1 MTWWGLTRSG
11 WPVLALMAGSTV
23 RAMGQHHPG
32 TVEVGLYAQVNSFD
46 ESLQLDNVTG
56 IGARVGVFLRPVLS
70 LEVSGSYAQTGDSVR
85 SVSYFPLAMF
95 AMLHVSLGDD
105 IALLLAPGYVHTSYG
120 KDANRSDDGFASLVG
135 LSFQASR
142 RIGIRVDGRVDFF
155 GSPSNGAGNNF
166 NYRLNAGLSFF
177 FGKRTRKDSDG
188 DGITDPLDRC
198 AATPAGVAVDATG
211 CPIPLDSD
219 GDGVLDPI
227 DRCPNTPRGERI
239 DQSGCLLDGDNDG
252 VLYSRDLCQDTP
264 PGDLVDERGCTIPP
278 DMDGDGVLNAVDR
291 CPGTPPGVRVDA
303 AGCQVPNPSPVYLHA
318 ANFELSGV
326 QLSDDTRSHLAR
338 LADSLA
344 PYPGVR
350 FSVEGHTDSTG
361 PPAFN
366 QRLSQARADVVREF
380 LIVRGMEPGRLD
392 AIGFG
397 PDHPIAPNGTPEGR
411 ARNRRT
417 VLRRID

>member
-11 WPVLALMAGSTV
+11 WLVLALMAGSTA
-23 RAMGQHHPG
+23 RAMGQQNPG
-32 TVEVGLYAQVNSFD
+32 TVEAGLYAQINSFD
-46 ESLQLDNVTG
+46 ESLLLDNVTG

-70 LEVSGSYAQTGDSVR
+70 LELSGSYAQTGDSVR

-95 AMLHVSLGDD
+95 AMFHIPLRNDL
-105 IALLLAPGYVHTSYG
+105 ALLLAPGYVHTSYG

-155 GSPSNGAGNNF
+155 GSPSNGAGNNV
-166 NYRLNAGLSFF
+166 NYSVNAGVSFF
-177 FGKRTRKDSDG
+177 FGKQTRKDGDG
-188 DGITDPLDRC
+188 DGIADPLDRC
-198 AATPAGVAVDATG
+198 AATPVGVAVDATG

-227 DRCPNTPRGERI
+227 DRCPDTPRGERI
-239 DQSGCLLDGDNDG
+239 DQNGCLLDGDNDG
-252 VLYSRDLCQDTP
+252 VLYSRDLCPDTP

-278 DMDGDGVLNAVDR
+278 DMDGDGVLYAVDR
-291 CPGTPPGVRVDA
+291 CPGTPAGVRVDA
-303 AGCQVPNPSPVYLHA
+303 VGCQVLDAGPVYLQA
-318 ANFELSGV
+318 ANFELNEA
-326 QLSDDTRSHLAR
+326 QLSGDARSRLAR

-344 PYPGVR
+344 PHPGVR

-361 PPAFN
+361 PLAFN
-366 QRLSQARADVVREF
+366 RWLSQARADVVRNF

-392 AIGFG
+392 AVGFG
-397 PDHPIAPNGTPEGR
+397 PDDPIAPNATPEGR